1 MKKVRTLRWVI
12 TVRRDISSHVKKV
25 AETANLMEY
34 KEIQKLC
41 HSGACGNTTWH
52 GTLLGD
58 ILMANELIFIVEA
71 LLVDQNSP
79 HSSRAVEAF
88 NGDPPFR

>member
-1 MKKVRTLRWVI
+1 M
-12 TVRRDISSHVKKV
+12 KKV

-41 HSGACGNTTWH
+41 HSGACDNTTWH
-52 GTLLGD
+52 GTLSGN

-79 HSSRAVEAF
+79 HSSGAVEAF
-88 NGDPPFR
+88 NGDPPFWTIHHTKSTDKLKALEPLWQR